1 MINKK
6 RLEDLTKR
14 ELIKEIKIRDT
25 LIKKLLSQIK
35 KEKK

>member
-25 LIKKLLSQIK
+25 LIKKLLSQIE